1 VLYSYILF
9 LKYSLSVY
17 LMGMEALTG
26 IVAVTFALQLKDSSI
41 NPSLA
46 VLHSHP
52 SFAAAI
58 LISLTTH
65 SIAIST
71 SV

>member
-1 VLYSYILF
+1 
-9 LKYSLSVY
+9 
-17 LMGMEALTG
+17 MGMEALTG